1 MEKCDIQKEDMDNLS
16 DSIKNILDEKD
27 INFDEIEGEN
37 TYHIVMKD
45 NGLMINIYI
54 GINDDENAFTIFA
67 SSDIKIERKDYIN
80 AFEAINEINEEDCN
94 SSLLIDWQSG
104 CIASTRYV
112 FTDGPITDLRYLFEP
127 IESCADILGE
137 NAEEMDLNKRVSF

>member
-1 MEKCDIQKEDMDNLS
+1 MEKCDIQKEDMDKLS
-16 DSIKNILDEKD
+16 GSIKKILDEKD
-27 INFDEIEGEN
+27 INFDKAEDEN

-67 SSDIKIERKDYIN
+67 LSDRKIERKYY
-80 AFEAINEINEEDCN
+80 AKVFEAINEINEEYCD
-94 SSLLIDWQSG
+94 SSLLIDWQSE

-112 FTDGPITDLRYLFEP
+112 FTDGPITDIRYLFAPVEA
-127 IESCADILGE
+127 CADILGE
-137 NAEEMDLNKRVSF
+137 NAVKF